1 MLAVSGLTKR
11 FGGFLAVNQISFEV
25 REGEILGLIGPNGSG
40 KTTTFN
46 MIAGML
52 RPSSGSVRFKG
63 FGVFSARNHAARQG
77 RNPLTGVAI
86 DVPARRQVHFKPS
99 PSLRTAMENVG

>member
-1 MLAVSGLTKR
+1 MTTVTDKSDFIRVLADRAEMSVAKAEHTLNTA
-11 FGGFLAVNQISFEV
+11 L
-25 REGEILGLIGPNGSG
+25 LLIEEHLH
-40 KTTTFN
+40 
-46 MIAGML
+46 AG
-52 RPSSGSVRFKG
+52 GSVRFKG